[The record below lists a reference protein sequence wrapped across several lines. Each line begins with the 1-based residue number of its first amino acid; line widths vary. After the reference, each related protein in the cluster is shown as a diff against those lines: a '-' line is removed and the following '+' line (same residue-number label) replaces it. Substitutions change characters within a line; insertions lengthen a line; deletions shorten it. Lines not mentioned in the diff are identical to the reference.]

1 MERYTP
7 NRRDVLRRVAV
18 AAGAFL
24 LTGKGFAQGIDPL
37 KGIESRGFPPE
48 LSAVPIPSNAVD
60 IAQFIS
66 AIIKLERDADL
77 KSLPQSVLAFGV
89 GAKLPTS
96 KEEIYQAALP
106 RLVALIDRVELNE
119 STMAERASE
128 LLAKLHTSQHVPA
141 DGWKA
146 LANWSP
152 IDGAGSVGAPRS
164 RLAAF
169 ADWADAASGGP
180 TASSGLST
188 SRDFQ
193 RLRAEYAEL
202 FGTAQMRPEHAAL
215 IEWHVKALEKFR
227 PRYEAVSR
235 DTAVPWYFIGVT
247 HCLEASFNF
256 RAHLHNGDYPLTAR
270 TRQVPKGRP
279 SIWMP
284 PTDWE
289 SSAKDALRLLGF
301 VNQTDWSL
309 ERMLYRLEAYNG
321 FGYRQRLVATP
332 YLWSFSNHYNS
343 GKYESD
349 GRWSSNAK
357 SQQCGAALMLKVLAN
372 AGKISFQPAPAI

>member
-7 NRRDVLRRVAV
+7 NRRDMLRRVAG
-18 AAGAFL
+18 AAGALL
-24 LTGKGFAQGIDPL
+24 LTSKGFAQMIDPL
-37 KGIESRGFPPE
+37 KAIQSRGIPPE
-48 LSAVPIPSNAVD
+48 LSAVPIPSNALE

-77 KSLPQSVLAFGV
+77 KSLPQSILAFGV

-106 RLVALIDRVELNE
+106 RLVALIDRVERNE
-119 STMAERASE
+119 PTMTENASE
-128 LLAKLHTSQHVPA
+128 LLAKLHGSQHVTG

-146 LANWSP
+146 LANWNPS
-152 IDGAGSVGAPRS
+152 DGAGSAGVPRS
-164 RLAAF
+164 RVAAF
-169 ADWADAASGGP
+169 AGWADAPPGVP
-180 TASSGLST
+180 TTLLTTST

-193 RLRAEYAEL
+193 SLRAEYAEL
-202 FGTAQMRPEHAAL
+202 FGTAQVRPEHSAL
-215 IEWHVKALEKFR
+215 VEWHVKALEKFR

-235 DTAVPWYFIGVT
+235 ETAVPWHFIGVI

-284 PTDWE
+284 PSDWE

-321 FGYRQRLVATP
+321 FGYRQHLVVTP
-332 YLWSFSNHYNS
+332 YLWSFSNQYDS

-349 GRWSSNAK
+349 GRWSPTAK
-357 SQQCGAALMLKVLAN
+357 SQQCGAAILLKILADT
-372 AGKISFQPAPAI
+372 GKITFPSAPMI